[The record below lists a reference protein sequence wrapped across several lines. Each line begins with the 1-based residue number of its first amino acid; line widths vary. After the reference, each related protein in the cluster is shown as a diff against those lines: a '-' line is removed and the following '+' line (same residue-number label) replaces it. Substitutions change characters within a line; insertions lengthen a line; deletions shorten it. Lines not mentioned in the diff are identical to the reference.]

1 MSYELRPDGVSAVC
15 RGATESELFEVAA
28 AAMFSLGFEIAGVPP
43 RHSRPLV
50 APGDRIEELLVNW
63 LEELLV
69 LSHEEQIVFS
79 YFTVDR
85 LEEGGVQGSAAGMP
99 IDQVVRSPRQVD
111 GVDEARPP
119 IVVEVPD
126 GFWVEVAFVVGPRL
140 RIA

>member
-1 MSYELRPDGVSAVC
+1 MSFELRADGVSALC
-15 RGATESELFEVAA
+15 RGASEAELFEVTA

-43 RHSRPLV
+43 RYSRPLV
-50 APGDRIEELLVNW
+50 APGDRVEDLLVNW
-63 LEELLV
+63 LEELLA
-69 LSHEEQIVFS
+69 LSQREQIVFS

-99 IDQVVRSPRQVD
+99 IDQVVRLPRQVH

-119 IVVEVPD
+119 TVVEVPE
-126 GFWVEVAFVVGPRL
+126 GFWVEVAFVIGPRL